1 MKYCS
6 KHHSNPD
13 NAIFCA
19 ECGERIK
26 EQVNDNWVCSN
37 CQTKNPFDAKFCHE
51 CGTPKQT
58 VLPPPILTIK
68 HKVNITSD
76 DEIRSVICNGK
87 PILFIKDLS
96 LYPGSYK
103 FVILT
108 KSGGYVNKEIH
119 LKEDV
124 KINLKWCILDI
135 ETDSEEMELKRK
147 DDSLKIQ
154 PNSGGHFCVLRNNEY
169 TIKYR
174 KGTINCS
181 DSFKVDKPSQK
192 IVIKWIPTDLHFYIK
207 NPPIIC
213 TNKDEKLSTIPIH
226 CSISNG
232 SIKPAVRFQTR
243 IEILNITFECNRI
256 ELPPGTYTI
265 KYWSDIKNTESHPL
279 TKNITIKPN
288 GETSFNLGLLLKY
301 DGQLLRKWIYYIT
314 KSIGILSLLLNIII
328 ISTFLRCADSA
339 ITICTFAMSIILSS
353 IAFVCYLPLVRRTN
367 LANITTLCAIGLNIY
382 TMFNSHQ
389 YKDYNDLVVLF
400 IMEHIFFYIIAF
412 LIPKFIFNKRIKG
425 WNIKETMKEI

>member
-13 NAIFCA
+13 NAIFCS

-51 CGTPKQT
+51 CGIPKQT

-87 PILFIKDLS
+87 PIIFIKDLS

-103 FVILT
+103 FIILT
-108 KSGGYVNKEIH
+108 KSGGCVNKEIY

-124 KINLKWCILDI
+124 QIDLKWCILDI

-147 DDSLKIQ
+147 NDSLKIK
-154 PNSGGHFCVLRNNEY
+154 PNNGGRFCVLRNNEY

-192 IVIKWIPTDLHFYIK
+192 IVIKWIPINLHFYIK

-213 TNKDEKLSTIPIH
+213 IKEDEKLSSFPIH
-226 CSISNG
+226 YSISNDT
-232 SIKPAVRFQTR
+232 VRFQKR
-243 IEILNITFECNRI
+243 IKIEFDQSTLECDRI
-256 ELPPGTYTI
+256 ELPVGIYTI
-265 KYWSDIKNTESHPL
+265 NYWANIHNTESYPL

-301 DGQLLRKWIYYIT
+301 NGQLLRKWIFYVT
-314 KSIGILSLLLNIII
+314 KSIGILSLLLLIVVL
-328 ISTFLRCADSA
+328 STFLRCADSA

-367 LANITTLCAIGLNIY
+367 LANITTLCAIGLNFY
-382 TMFNSHQ
+382 TMFNSHE
-389 YKDYNDLVVLF
+389 YKYYNNLVVLF
-400 IMEHIFFYIIAF
+400 IMRDIFLYIIAF
-412 LIPKFIFNKRIKG
+412 LIPKFIFNKKIKG

>member
-13 NAIFCA
+13 NAIFCS

-26 EQVNDNWVCSN
+26 EQINDNWVCSN

-58 VLPPPILTIK
+58 VLPPHILTIK
-68 HKVNITSD
+68 QHKVNITSD

-103 FVILT
+103 FIILT
-108 KSGGYVNKEIH
+108 KSGGCVNKEIH

-124 KINLKWCILDI
+124 KIDLKWCILDI

-147 DDSLKIQ
+147 DDSLKIR
-154 PNSGGHFCVLRNNEY
+154 PNSGGRCCILRNNEY

-181 DSFKVDKPSQK
+181 DSFKVDKPAQK
-192 IVIKWIPTDLHFYIK
+192 IVIKWIPIDLHFYIK

-213 TNKDEKLSTIPIH
+213 IKEYEKLSRFPIH
-226 CSISNG
+226 YSISNDTV
-232 SIKPAVRFQTR
+232 SFQKRIK
-243 IEILNITFECNRI
+243 IEFDQSTLECDRI
-256 ELPPGTYTI
+256 ELPVGIYTI
-265 KYWSDIKNTESHPL
+265 NYWANINNTESHSL
-279 TKNITIKPN
+279 TRNITIKPN
-288 GETSFNLGLLLKY
+288 GETLFNLGLLLKY
-301 DGQLLRKWIYYIT
+301 DGQLLRKWIFYVT
-314 KSIGILSLLLNIII
+314 KSIGILSLLLIIVI

-367 LANITTLCAIGLNIY
+367 LANITTLCAIGLNFY
-382 TMFNSHQ
+382 TMFNSHE
-389 YKDYNDLVVLF
+389 YKYYNNLVVLF
-400 IMEHIFFYIIAF
+400 IMRDIFLYIIAF
-412 LIPKFIFNKRIKG
+412 LIPKFIFNKKIRG
-425 WNIKETMKEI
+425 WNIKETIKEI

>member
-13 NAIFCA
+13 NAIFCS

-37 CQTKNPFDAKFCHE
+37 CQTKNPFEAKFCHE

-58 VLPPPILTIK
+58 VLPLPIRNK

-103 FVILT
+103 FIILT
-108 KSGGYVNKEIH
+108 KSGGCVNKEIN

-124 KINLKWCILDI
+124 EINLKWCILDI

-147 DDSLKIQ
+147 YDSLKIQ
-154 PNSGGHFCVLRNNEY
+154 PNNGGRFCVLRNNEY

-181 DSFKVDKPSQK
+181 DSFKVDKPYQK
-192 IVIKWIPTDLHFYIK
+192 IVIKWIPIDLHFYIK

-213 TNKDEKLSTIPIH
+213 IKKYEKLSSFPIH
-226 CSISNG
+226 YSISNDT
-232 SIKPAVRFQTR
+232 VRFQKR
-243 IEILNITFECNRI
+243 IKIEFDQSTLECDRI
-256 ELPPGTYTI
+256 ELPVGIYTI
-265 KYWSDIKNTESHPL
+265 NYWANIHNTESHSL
-279 TKNITIKPN
+279 TRNITIKPN
-288 GETSFNLGLLLKY
+288 GETLFNLGLFLKY
-301 DGQLLRKWIYYIT
+301 DGQLLRKWIFYVT
-314 KSIGILSLLLNIII
+314 KSIGILSLLLIIVI

-353 IAFVCYLPLVRRTN
+353 IAFVCYLPLVRRTY
-367 LANITTLCAIGLNIY
+367 LANITTLCAIGLNFY
-382 TMFNSHQ
+382 TMFNSHE
-389 YKDYNDLVVLF
+389 YKYYNNLVVLF
-400 IMEHIFFYIIAF
+400 IMRYTFLYIIAF
-412 LIPKFIFNKRIKG
+412 LIPKFIFNKKIKG
-425 WNIKETMKEI
+425 WNIKETIKEI